1 MEAEKKYFG
10 GWWMWVLFLMLVTG
24 GILTF
29 FGYAGKFTG
38 TVVERKVFENSYQ
51 YSEARKGEIAVFQAQ
66 LDEINRQ
73 LLTEQDPAVR
83 QDLES
88 KAAAIRVQLAAARAK
103 QH

>member
-10 GWWMWVLFLMLVTG
+10 GWFMWILFLMVVAG
-24 GILTF
+24 IILTTL
-29 FGYAGKFTG
+29 GYMGKFTG

-66 LDEINRQ
+66 LAEIESQ
-73 LLTEQDPAVR
+73 LLTEQDPAIR
-83 QDLES
+83 QELES

-103 QH
+103 Q